1 MIKYTGTDI
10 WYLLKYDFDWDI
22 SQSSFFMGIDCS
34 KTGDGKLKFQAPWD
48 FDMPL
53 GIVQSYEAYYY
64 ANNLYAT
71 NSHNPWLVLLYK
83 SNKVKE
89 KIKEK

>member
-34 KTGDGKLKFQAPWD
+34 KTGDDKLKFQAPWD
-48 FDMPL
+48 FDIPF

-64 ANNLYAT
+64 ANNLCAPILAI
-71 NSHNPWLVLLYK
+71 HD
-83 SNKVKE
+83 
-89 KIKEK
+89 